1 MALPGYP
8 KTFDHPKQTFLIEGE
23 TARGNIAYIKAMG
36 DDATDWVEYL
46 IEMNNSSDTQKSRTV
61 RVVVGNSLYG
71 PFSSVTHN
79 DEGASGASGSAQDC
93 YTQVIETEI

>member
-8 KTFDHPKQTFLIEGE
+8 KTFDHPKQTILVEGE
-23 TARGNIAYIKAMG
+23 IAEGNIAYIKAMG
-36 DDATDWVEYL
+36 NDVTDWINYL
-46 IEMNNSSDTQKSRTV
+46 VKMPNSTNPDKLRTI

-71 PFSSVTHN
+71 PFTYVNHQ
-79 DEGASGASGSAQDC
+79 DEGATGAGSSLQDC